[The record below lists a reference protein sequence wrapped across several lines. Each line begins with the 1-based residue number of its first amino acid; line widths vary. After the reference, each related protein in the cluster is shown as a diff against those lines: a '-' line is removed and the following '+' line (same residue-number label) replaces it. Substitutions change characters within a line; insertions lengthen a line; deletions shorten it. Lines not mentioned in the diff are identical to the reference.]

1 MTKETGI
8 EDTHMKSIK
17 SYLAGAINLIA
28 FAVLAFGHAGG
39 VWGASSVTLS
49 NITFAPGKTV
59 DLQLQQQTGS
69 EADLRAKVTYKD
81 GWANIELKYKKLPPA
96 ILYGGDV
103 TAYVLW
109 SVTPAGWATNLGEV
123 RPATDELEHKQ
134 TYRTNQANFA
144 LMVTGEPFF
153 LAAEPSD
160 LVLFASEAPGKEKKG
175 ITAATFSYSDLTPVK
190 RDVDNIAGRK
200 WSSTIPLALAEARKA
215 FEVAGNN
222 QAKTYAL
229 DLYQAADDSLSKAE
243 QLFRAR
249 KSEKEITFSARNS
262 VELSAQANYT
272 SLNRQ
277 AAKAIKELEMARAAQ
292 MNQLQ
297 AQKGQLEAQKGQLEA
312 QKGELEAQVA
322 QMKQVLLA
330 AASTIAEA
338 RASAEGV
345 ILTLPGI
352 LFALDKATLQPQ
364 GELALAKLS
373 GVLLALPRT
382 AAVVNGYTDSTGKP
396 DYNQALS
403 LKRATSVT
411 DFLAKQGVQPSRMK
425 AVGMGDQNPVASND
439 TVEGRAK
446 NRRVEIDILVMR

>member
-1 MTKETGI
+1 
-8 EDTHMKSIK
+8 MKSTN
-17 SYLAGAINLIA
+17 SYLGGALSFLV
-28 FAVLAFGHAGG
+28 FAVLAFGQTSAA
-39 VWGASSVTLS
+39 WGASSVTLN
-49 NITFAPGKTV
+49 NITFAPGETV

-69 EADLRAKVTYKD
+69 QADMRMKVTYKD
-81 GWANIELKYKKLPPA
+81 GWANIELKHKDLPPA

-109 SVTPAGWATNLGEV
+109 SVTPAGWATNLGEI
-123 RPATDELEHKQ
+123 RPSTDERKQ
-134 TYRTNQANFA
+134 TYRTNQSNFA
-144 LMVTGEPFF
+144 LMVTGESFF
-153 LAAEPSD
+153 LAPEPSD
-160 LVLFASEAPGKEKKG
+160 LVLFVNEAPAKEKKG
-175 ITAATFSYSDLTPVK
+175 VTAATFDYSDLTPVK
-190 RDVDNIAGRK
+190 RDMDNIAGRK
-200 WSSTIPLALAEARKA
+200 WNSTIPLALAEARKA

-243 QLFRAR
+243 ELFRAR

-262 VELSAQANYT
+262 VQLSAQANYT

-277 AAKAIKELEMARAAQ
+277 VAKALKELEMARAAQ
-292 MNQLQ
+292 MSQLE
-297 AQKGQLEAQKGQLEA
+297 AQKGQLEAQKGQLEV
-312 QKGELEAQVA
+312 QNVQLESQLA
-322 QMKQVLLA
+322 QMKQDLLA

-338 RASAEGV
+338 RVSAEGV

-352 LFALDKATLQPQ
+352 LFAVDKATLQPQ

-396 DYNQALS
+396 DYNQVLS

-411 DFLAKQGVQPSRMK
+411 DFLAKQGVQASRMK
-425 AVGMGDQNPVASND
+425 AIGMGDQNPIAPND
-439 TVEGRAK
+439 TAEGRAK
-446 NRRVEIDILVMR
+446 NRRVEVDILVMR